1 MIISIDGELVAPARA
16 VVPVTDRGFLYG
28 DGLFEVLRT
37 WRGVAVELDAHLARL
52 AASAAALQITV
63 PTALRAWVLQALSAT
78 ATATATIPVR
88 PDHRVRIVVTRGE
101 GGLRARL
108 ADVRG
113 GHAIIY
119 VEPLEPMAP
128 GPAAGVRL
136 AVVDRPVSATAG
148 HKTLAYLEHLLAR
161 ELAVAAGAD
170 DAVRLDARGEVAECA
185 TSNIFLV
192 HAGRV
197 STPPL
202 ATGALPGIVRA
213 RVLAACARLG
223 VPAAATAIALT
234 DLRAADE
241 LFVTSSV
248 RGVVPVTALD
258 GRPRAPGPVTIRL
271 AADHDAEMSA
281 LAEAIG
287 DRSLL

>member
-16 VVPVTDRGFLYG
+16 VIPVTDRGFLYG

-37 WRGVAVELDAHLARL
+37 WRGIAVDLDAHLARL
-52 AASAAALQITV
+52 TASATALALALPAELRTWVHDASAAA
-63 PTALRAWVLQALSAT
+63 ARHRAG
-78 ATATATIPVR
+78 
-88 PDHRVRIVVTRGE
+88 DHRIRIVVTRGE
-101 GGLRARL
+101 GGLRTRL

-113 GHAIIY
+113 GHAIVY
-119 VEPLEPMAP
+119 VEPLAP
-128 GPAAGVRL
+128 SAAAGVRL
-136 AVVDRPVSATAG
+136 AVVDRPLTAGPG

-170 DAVRLDARGEVAECA
+170 DAIRLDARGEVAECA
-185 TSNIFLV
+185 TSNLFAV
-192 HAGRV
+192 QAGRV
-197 STPPL
+197 ITPPL
-202 ATGALPGIVRA
+202 STGALPGIVRA

-223 VPAAATAIALT
+223 IPAAPAAISLT

-241 LFVTSSV
+241 LFVTSSL

-258 GRPRAPGPVTIRL
+258 GDIRAPAPVTARL
-271 AADHDAEMSA
+271 AAEHDAEMSA
-281 LAEAIG
+281 LAEAIR